1 MMRLRPLG
9 RLAQALGSMRIA
21 ALNPKCPHCSKQVLH
36 GTLRS
41 ISFEGGLKWYQF
53 TPSPR
58 TACPHCGGLV
68 VSSLANSPWLWLL
81 IASFALAFAVLIVP
95 ALSFLTHGWWQL
107 LVFSPAAVG
116 MFFAVKANRLLP
128 YNPRK

>member
-1 MMRLRPLG
+1 MHCGSR

-21 ALNPKCPHCSKQVLH
+21 ALNPSCPHCSKQVLR

-41 ISFEGGLKWYQF
+41 IPFKGKLKWYQF

-58 TACPHCGGLV
+58 TACPHCGGIV
-68 VSSLANSPWLWLL
+68 TSSLANSPWLWL
-81 IASFALAFAVLIVP
+81 IMVSFVPGFLVLFVP
-95 ALSFLTHGWWQL
+95 ALSFLAHGWWQFFIFL
-107 LVFSPAAVG
+107 LPAIG

-128 YNPRK
+128 AQPEK